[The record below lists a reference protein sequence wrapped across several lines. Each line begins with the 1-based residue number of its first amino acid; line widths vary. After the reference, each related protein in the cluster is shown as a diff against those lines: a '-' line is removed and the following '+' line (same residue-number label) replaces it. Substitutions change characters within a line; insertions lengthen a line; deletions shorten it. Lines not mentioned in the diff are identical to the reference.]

1 MHLQEVCSKQF
12 NKRIKKMKKIIKR
25 WLAVSTLVSV
35 GLGMSGAAQAA
46 VAVSWTGPSPFATY
60 SVGEVVNPF
69 GNANASGIIGGTGL
83 DLALVL
89 DSSGSMSSISSGK
102 SRNAWLEEAS
112 AALVNALPVDSTS
125 VAVIDFDSDALL
137 LQGLTPL
144 SSGSAAVL
152 SAITAIDASGGTAIN
167 AGINRASTEL
177 TGTNHTDGRT
187 QMMVVVSDGGS
198 SRTAAETSAI
208 AALSLGVDAIH
219 TVGIPGH
226 NVLTMQ
232 TIATA
237 GNGIYTN
244 ASDLT
249 SLIDLFNGTSGNLV
263 GIDHVDVTMNNGLFI
278 DHIAID
284 GLGNFILPNATLFF
298 GDNVFTAVAYDTLG
312 NSATA
317 QLILTAV
324 PEPSTYAML
333 VLGLALVGWASNR
346 RAA

>member
-1 MHLQEVCSKQF
+1 MT
-12 NKRIKKMKKIIKR
+12 KIIR
-25 WLAVSTLVSV
+25 QWLVVSAVASI
-35 GLGMSGAAQAA
+35 GLGVSSTSIAA
-46 VAVSWTGPSPFATY
+46 VAVSWTGPSPLATY
-60 SVGEVVNPF
+60 SVGEIVNPF

-89 DSSGSMSSISSGK
+89 DSSGSMSTINSGK

-125 VAVIDFDSDALL
+125 VAVIDFDSSASL

-144 SSGSAAVL
+144 SSGSASVL
-152 SAITAIDASGGTAIN
+152 SAITAIDASGGTAID
-167 AGINRASTEL
+167 AGIDRASTEL
-177 TGTNHTDGRT
+177 TGSNHIDGRT
-187 QMMVVVSDGGS
+187 QMMVVVSDGES
-198 SRTAAETSAI
+198 NRAAAVASATAA
-208 AALSLGVDAIH
+208 LGLGVDAIH

-232 TIATA
+232 SIATA

-249 SLIDLFNGTSGNLV
+249 SLVDLFNGTAGNLV
-263 GIDHVDVTMNNGLFI
+263 GIDYVDVTMNDGSFI
-278 DHIAID
+278 SHIAID
-284 GLGNFILPNATLFF
+284 GLGNFVLPDATLFF
-298 GDNVFTAVAYDTLG
+298 GANVFTAVAYDTLG

-317 QLILTAV
+317 ELILTAV

-333 VLGLALVGWASNR
+333 GLGLVLVGCAYR
-346 RAA
+346 RRIA